1 MKINHSLNLI
11 TVGISVSIL
20 LGACGTENPAKATN
34 NEKTK
39 ATVGLAADFSG
50 IDDKSFN
57 QAAWEGLEAWG
68 KKNELSKGTQGYDY
82 IQAESASDYVMNL
95 QTLANNKFDTVVAMG
110 FKLTEALM
118 EVAPQYPETNF
129 AIVDVAM
136 PKMDNVASL
145 VFKDNESAFLAGIAA
160 AETTTT
166 NKIGFIG
173 GQESDA
179 IDKFEAG
186 FVQGAKTV
194 KPNVDVRVEYV
205 GSFADSAK
213 GKAIAAAMYASGT
226 DVIFQAAGDSGNG
239 VFSEAKDLMN
249 ANPEDIKWVIGAD
262 RDQTE
267 EGIYNNGKVTL
278 TSTLK
283 RTGNAI
289 EDIADRASKGDF
301 PGGEILNYGLA
312 EDGVGLADGQL
323 SEETAKKIKEFKQ
336 KVINGEIELSEK
348 PEK

>member
-1 MKINHSLNLI
+1 MKKNHSFVLI
-11 TVGISVSIL
+11 TVGLSISIL
-20 LGACGTENPAKATN
+20 LSACGTQNVARANGEENKD
-34 NEKTK
+34 KTV
-39 ATVGLAADFSG
+39 ALAADFSG

-57 QAAWEGLEAWG
+57 QSAWEGLEAWG
-68 KKNELSKGTQGYDY
+68 ETNHLSKGTQGYDY

-110 FKLTEALM
+110 FKLTEALI

-145 VFKDNESAFLAGIAA
+145 VFKDNESAFLAGVAA
-160 AETTTT
+160 AESTLS
-166 NKIGFIG
+166 NKVGFIG

-186 FVQGAKTV
+186 FVQGVKTV
-194 KPNVDVRVEYV
+194 KPEVEVKVEYV

-213 GKAIAAAMYASGT
+213 GKAMAAAMYSSGI

-249 ANPEDIKWVIGAD
+249 SDSDAKKWVIGAD

-267 EGIYNNGKVTL
+267 EGIYNGGNVTL

-289 EDIADRASKGDF
+289 QDIADRASKGNF
-301 PGGEILNYGLA
+301 PGGEVLNYGLS
-312 EDGVGLADGQL
+312 EDGVGLTDGQL
-323 SEETAKKIKEFKQ
+323 SKETVNKIEDFKQ
-336 KVINGEIELSEK
+336 KITNEELELAEK

>member
-1 MKINHSLNLI
+1 MKKIHSLSLI
-11 TVGISVSIL
+11 TAGVSIGII
-20 LGACGTENPAKATN
+20 LGACGAESSAK
-34 NEKTK
+34 EKTDGNK
-39 ATVGLAADFSG
+39 NTTIGLAADFSG

-57 QAAWEGLEAWG
+57 QGAWEGLKLWG
-68 KKNELSKGTQGYDY
+68 EKNSLSKGVQGYDY

-110 FKLTEALM
+110 FKLADAVT

-129 AIVDVAM
+129 AIIDVAI

-145 VFKDNESAFLAGIAA
+145 VFKDNESAFLAGVAA
-160 AETTTT
+160 AETTLS
-166 NKIGFIG
+166 NKVGFIG
-173 GQESDA
+173 GQESDT

-186 FVQGAKTV
+186 FVQGVKIV
-194 KPNVDVRVEYV
+194 KPDAEVRVEYV

-249 ANPEDIKWVIGAD
+249 VNADVKKWVIGAD

-267 EGIYNNGKVTL
+267 EGKYNTGNVTL

-283 RTGNAI
+283 RTGSAI
-289 EDIADRASKGDF
+289 QDIADKASNGEF
-301 PGGEILNYGLA
+301 PGGKVLNYGLSQ
-312 EDGVGLADGQL
+312 DGVGLSDGQL
-323 SEETAKKIKEFKQ
+323 SSETISKVEGFKKQIIEGK
-336 KVINGEIELSEK
+336 IELAEK